1 MGTLE
6 SSVLVDPYNR
16 PITSLRISIT
26 QRCNFNCFFCHQEG
40 ENRSGE
46 ELSIDEIE
54 TLVKVG
60 TELGIRKV
68 KITGGEPLLR
78 EDIVEIIERISPYVE
93 EVSMTT
99 NGYSLSDLEC
109 KLKKAGLARV
119 NVSLHSSHPERLCK
133 IIGLEALEE
142 IRMGVKRALECNLK
156 PVKLN
161 MVVMKGFNDN
171 EIEEMIEYSKN
182 IGTTLQLIEF
192 QPLEKGET
200 GFNQYHFDLSPLEKE
215 LKNRSKR
222 IIRREMHRRNQY
234 ILENDARVEIV
245 RPMHNTEFCQYCTRL
260 RITSDGYLKPCL
272 MREDNYVEAVSII
285 RKDSGNESLINAFKE
300 AVNRREPYWRG

>member
-1 MGTLE
+1 MGPSE
-6 SSVLVDPYNR
+6 SSRLVDPYNR

-26 QRCNFNCFFCHQEG
+26 QQCNFNCFFCHQEG
-40 ENRSGE
+40 ENGSGE

-60 TELGIRKV
+60 TELGIKKV

-78 EDIVEIIERISPYVE
+78 EDIIDIIERVSPYVE

-99 NGYSLSDLEC
+99 NGYRLADLAC
-109 KLKKAGLARV
+109 KLKKAGLSRV

-142 IRMGVKRALECNLK
+142 ISMGVKKALECDLK

-161 MVVMKGFNDN
+161 MVVMKGFNDS
-171 EIEEMIEYSKN
+171 EIEEMIEYSRN
-182 IGTTLQLIEF
+182 TGATLQLIEF

-200 GFNQYHFDLSPLEKE
+200 GFNQYHFDLTQLEKE
-215 LKNRSKR
+215 LENRSKK
-222 IIRREMHRRNQY
+222 IVMREMHRRKQY
-234 ILENDARVEIV
+234 ILENDAVVEIV

-272 MREDNYVEAVSII
+272 MREDNYVDVASII
-285 RKDSGNESLINAFKE
+285 REEGGNEALILAFKE
-300 AVNRREPYWRG
+300 AVHRREPYWRN